1 MMIAMKMKK
10 MMTKNTIMKKP
21 KMTNSTRKNSK
32 NKNRLTSMRST
43 ISSLM
48 QERITILS
56 YVRKNNNRYNNG
68 YNNRNSQMQY
78 TTEKIQIQ
86 YMMQMKKSLT
96 SYILQFT
103 RRLTRQTSPI
113 KRLEPTPTGKL
124 YMQAKKMQ
132 VTFDN
137 NNRDLF
143 YVIALVPHQ
152 LPGKVDPRPW
162 HYQQS
167 RDNAAARMRR

>member
-68 YNNRNSQMQY
+68 YNNRNS
-78 TTEKIQIQ
+78 
-86 YMMQMKKSLT
+86 
-96 SYILQFT
+96 
-103 RRLTRQTSPI
+103 
-113 KRLEPTPTGKL
+113 
-124 YMQAKKMQ
+124 
-132 VTFDN
+132 
-137 NNRDLF
+137 
-143 YVIALVPHQ
+143 
-152 LPGKVDPRPW
+152 
-162 HYQQS
+162 
-167 RDNAAARMRR
+167 